1 MKTVKTSRQ
10 FQGGP
15 ISLRALCGLE
25 DRTLPVSVM
34 DIVASDGVRHFSGK
48 ITTGDVDCTWDMSV
62 WQNGFWS
69 VKGDFHEGGTLA
81 GDFFFAE
88 FLLDKDHSVG
98 ARLEGSILNVVESR
112 HLTVR
117 KDGSDRWIREN
128 WDKFEGRGPTVRLHA
143 APAIGELVA
152 TPLVALAAV
161 PSVVFVVAGA
171 VVIVGGI
178 VVGIASG
185 GNGRRRMQRCPE
197 GTLNVD
203 LPGRDT
209 PCVEIAEPPK
219 DPT

>member
-25 DRTLPVSVM
+25 DRTLPVSVR
-34 DIVASDGVRHFSGK
+34 DIVASDGVRHFTGK

-128 WDKFEGRGPTVRLHA
+128 WDKFEASGPSVRLHA
-143 APAIGELVA
+143 APSL
-152 TPLVALAAV
+152 
-161 PSVVFVVAGA
+161 
-171 VVIVGGI
+171 GGI
-178 VVGIASG
+178 VVGGGIVLALTIAFVFSPAG
-185 GNGRRRMQRCPE
+185 DAFADRFGVKRCEEQDPD
-197 GTLNVD
+197 G
-203 LPGRDT
+203 PA
-209 PCVEIAEPPK
+209 CVHAHLGDEPK
-219 DPT
+219 Q